1 VPTDAGKATILTP
14 AEEQRLRR
22 WLDGTLPGSG
32 EFEIARISTGAS
44 NEIFGIERD
53 GGRWVLRRPPRAK
66 VSASAHDVTREYRV
80 LRALDGTDVP
90 HAKALFLHEDP
101 ELIGVPFMI
110 SEFAEGW
117 APEPPLPAAVA
128 DDANAQRLLTE
139 AYVDT
144 LARISSVPWQSVGL
158 DGFGRPAGYLERQAS
173 RWRTQ
178 LERYRTREIPHID
191 EVAEWI
197 DANRP
202 TTQRTG
208 LIHGD
213 YHLPN
218 VLIRQFTGSAD
229 LIAVTAVL
237 DWEQSTIGDVMV
249 DIGWL
254 LALWEAPGEESLV
267 HPGTIGMGRYPG
279 ILNRAEIAERYAR
292 HTELDLTDVRFYE
305 ILAMFKLAC
314 VLEGSWYRLQ
324 QGTSDSGRHHTFGHL
339 VPLLA
344 SRAFERM
351 HS

>member
-1 VPTDAGKATILTP
+1 MSADVQPVQVLSA
-14 AEEQRLRR
+14 AEQERLRG
-22 WLDGTLPGSG
+22 WLDTALPGSG
-32 EFEIARISTGAS
+32 EFCITRISTGAS
-44 NEIFGIERD
+44 NEIFAVERD
-53 GGRWVLRRPPRAK
+53 GGRWVLRRPPRTR

-80 LRALDGTDVP
+80 LRALDATDVP
-90 HAKALFLHEDP
+90 HARALVLHEDP
-101 ELIGVPFMI
+101 ELIGAPFMV
-110 SEFAEGW
+110 SEFAPGW
-117 APEPPLPAAVA
+117 APEPPLPPSVA
-128 DDANAQRLLTE
+128 DDKNAQRHLAE

-144 LARISSVPWQSVGL
+144 LARISSVPWQEIGL
-158 DGFGRPAGYLERQAS
+158 GGFGRPEGYLARQAT

-191 EVAEWI
+191 EVADWV

-202 TTQRTG
+202 ATQRTG

-218 VLIRQFTGSAD
+218 VLMYPLTGRAGE
-229 LIAVTAVL
+229 LAVSAVL

-254 LALWEAPGEESLV
+254 LALWEEPGEQSLV

-279 ILNRAEIAERYAR
+279 ILTRADITERYAQR
-292 HTELDLTDVRFYE
+292 TGLDLAGVRFYE

-324 QGTSDSGRHHTFGHL
+324 QGTSDSARHHAFGHL

-344 SRAFERM
+344 TRAFERM
-351 HS
+351 HA